1 MKNYQTELIQV
12 AAVALAAWEDFMA
25 GKAQADSAAMGEAL
39 TKVMAERR
47 RQDAKWGNQHH
58 PTGAWLAILLEEV
71 GEVAQAMNEQELW
84 GKYQ

>member
-1 MKNYQTELIQV
+1 MKNYPTELIQV

-25 GKAQADSAAMGEAL
+25 GKADATGAALSEAQA
-39 TKVMAERR
+39 KVYAERR

-58 PTGAWLAILLEEV
+58 TCAEWLSILLEEV
-71 GEVAQAMNEQELW
+71 GETAQAINEQELW